1 MKLNT
6 LTTIV
11 ASAVA
16 IGQAT
21 ATLDLLTGR
30 PISEAIFGLSPE
42 QVKRVDGA
50 VTRAEQ
56 NIQNDILNVY
66 AAAAKTVGK
75 ITSDIEKNSS
85 SAVSEATSA
94 LTKALTPDLRQKI
107 KKAINSVVDSTLN
120 AIL

>member
-1 MKLNT
+1 MKLNS

-11 ASAVA
+11 ASAAA

-107 KKAINSVVDSTLN
+107 KKAVNSVVDSTLN